1 MATTLVVNP
10 GSSSRKYALYRGGQS
25 VLDFRFEDTNSGYEM
40 CSQTSGTQQIC
51 EAIKKDDFTEAFARV
66 VDAVEAYLF
75 RVERGKKLDSVVIR
89 IVAPGTFF
97 QQHTVITDAY
107 VRELKK
113 REATAPL
120 HIPIMLREVE
130 SARKYFKQASII
142 AASDSAFHSTMPPC
156 AREYSIAS
164 EDAAQFDIYRFGYHG
179 LSVASIVR
187 RMHPLIGSQPEKMI
201 VCHLGSGSSVTAVK
215 NNKSVETTMGFAPAT
230 GLPMGSRAGD
240 IDSAALLELM
250 RVKHWRPADAEM
262 YLNTKGGLLGI
273 AKESDIR
280 RLLDRRAQ
288 NDKAA
293 NQALNVFAYNIQKAV
308 AAQTV
313 ALRGLD
319 VLVLTATAATRSAQL
334 RCLILEGLQHLGI
347 QINNDRN
354 DQLIGKD
361 GVISARNSLVK
372 VVVMRTDEMGE
383 MAQIA
388 EELVGKS
395 KQSK

>member
-25 VLDFRFEDTNSGYEM
+25 VLDFRFEDTNTGFEM

-51 EAIKKDDFTEAFARV
+51 EAIKKDDFADAFARV
-66 VDAVEAYLF
+66 VDAVETYLF
-75 RVERGKKLDSVVIR
+75 REERGKKLDSVVIR

-97 QQHTVITDAY
+97 QRHAIIDETY

-113 REATAPL
+113 REPVAPL

-130 SARKYFKQASII
+130 SARKHFKQAKII

-156 AREYSIAS
+156 AREYSIAVA
-164 EDAAQFDIYRFGYHG
+164 DADQFDIHRFGYHG

-187 RMHPLIGSQPEKMI
+187 RIHPLIGIQPERMI

-215 NNKSVETTMGFAPAT
+215 NDKSVETTMGFSPAS

-262 YLNTKGGLLGI
+262 YINTNGGLVGI
-273 AKESDIR
+273 ANESDIR

-288 NDKAA
+288 NDATA
-293 NQALNVFAYNIQKAV
+293 THALNVFAYNIQKAV

-313 ALRGLD
+313 ALGGLD
-319 VLVLTATAATRSAQL
+319 VLVFTATAAVRSSEL
-334 RCLILEGLQHLGI
+334 RSIILRGLSHLGI
-347 QINNDRN
+347 QISKDRN
-354 DQLIGKD
+354 DLLVGKD
-361 GVISARNSLVK
+361 GVISMRNSAVK

-383 MAQIA
+383 MAQVA
-388 EELVGKS
+388 TQVLLESPK
-395 KQSK
+395 